1 MVRSRSFVRDRGKV
15 VRERMT
21 VLDAGTKNKQKQTNK
36 QTNKGLNGDDE
47 TPTHI
52 VDRPLVG
59 VVYA

>member
-1 MVRSRSFVRDRGKV
+1 MVRLRSFDRDRDKG
-15 VRERMT
+15 RDRMM
-21 VLDAGTKNKQKQTNK
+21 VLDAGTKKHTNK